1 MKMSDKLCS
10 TDAVPLGK
18 EPQVLTEKQADGV
31 KCVRDLRS
39 LHWGLAKVCDTR
51 IPVLY
56 TGKIWFC
63 WGALNRWLCNM
74 FAY

>member
-51 IPVLY
+51 IPVLVVHWKDLVLL
-56 TGKIWFC
+56 GCIK
-63 WGALNRWLCNM
+63 
-74 FAY
+74 